1 MSSPSM
7 IESWMTTSPSFR
19 ASSAKSR
26 NRRRQQDRN
35 TQGRALNW
43 DCEVVNFHKLVQF
56 YLACIETE
64 DRQALSK
71 KLSALHHSVIS
82 PWDQEEELFSNESD
96 SVEFKLSYNSDRALL
111 ARGAAVAGD
120 AERFYYG
127 YPLFLFL
134 DRDEWTISPL
144 FMQEVKVTLRDD
156 TRGVVQAEDSD
167 GLEVNLHLFQKQRV
181 PPEEMKSLA
190 RDLESDF
197 PTFATRLESAF
208 QALGV
213 SNPGF
218 VQKSLDPWPSAPL
231 KDGSWHN
238 RPILFKSERSPYT
251 IHLRKEL
258 EILGRDPS
266 VPLRLGGTALGA
278 FLDERKT
285 DAPEGQSP
293 VSLIQVLPMNKSQ
306 EDAAKSGLK
315 EPLTVVTGP
324 PGTGK
329 SQLVVNLI
337 ASCALAGKPVL
348 FASKNN
354 KAVEVVRQRLR
365 DLLGDQQDWVLR
377 LGNREM
383 MEACRQEMDG
393 RLAAAAR
400 LTPETPV
407 SAATVHQLDTEID
420 GVRRS
425 IAKLDSLQSELST
438 LDLERRSL
446 ESAVPAGWVNACE
459 EWQGKCTWLPTVKEA
474 RRTSRTLASSR
485 ERGIGLWVRRTL
497 LRRKTLSKLS
507 ARLDAVIAELPEG
520 TRSELSKLPREDFE
534 QIAHAF
540 GLLCT
545 LGEWRQAVVTYEKET
560 ISLRGMPPAQSLAT
574 QLESLQAKRSEVAA
588 LQFRIGWTNRIKASP
603 THHRL
608 SKYFDLASR
617 AARSFGAIGQS
628 FLLTEW
634 AQQIAIV
641 GADLPVWIVTS
652 LSARRALPLSPSL
665 FDLIII
671 DEASQC
677 DIPSALPLLYRARRA
692 LIIGDPQQLRHISTL
707 RTSDETEL
715 GVEYGLVDSITTW
728 SYNNRSLYNLAE
740 EINTKAGGQIGFLA
754 EHYRSHPEIVEFS
767 NRAFYQGRLV
777 LRTRI
782 DSLKDRLDGQK
793 LGVIWHDTPG
803 VVPQSARSAWNAAEV
818 DGVLTLLGQW
828 HANGFLG
835 KPNLTFGVVTPFRLQ
850 MEKIRERIAQAP
862 WYDGVAKRL
871 TVGTAHR
878 FQGDECDVMIFSPVV
893 ARGMFPRLV
902 RWVAET
908 DQLLNVA
915 ITRARAALHVVGDM
929 NAILD
934 AGGKLG
940 EFAATVRAGIVTGSS
955 VQQTES
961 PAEQVVA
968 ETLSELGLWHRTQY
982 DIGRYRLDFLV
993 VSPLGVRYDLEVD
1006 GRGHLTDEA
1015 VRSDEVRDA
1024 AVRRGGFRVLRIDAR
1039 DLFRQPEVVK
1049 TRLERLS

>member
-1 MSSPSM
+1 M
-7 IESWMTTSPSFR
+7 
-19 ASSAKSR
+19 
-26 NRRRQQDRN
+26 
-35 TQGRALNW
+35 
-43 DCEVVNFHKLVQF
+43 VNVQKLVQF

-82 PWDQEEELFSNESD
+82 PWDREEELFRNGAVSAEFELSD
-96 SVEFKLSYNSDRALL
+96 ASDKALL
-111 ARGAAVAGD
+111 ARGAAIAGD

-134 DRDEWTISPL
+134 DRDEWALSPL
-144 FMQEVKVTLRDD
+144 FMQEVKVTLLNE
-156 TRGVVQAEDSD
+156 TRGTVQVEDPG

-181 PPEEMKSLA
+181 PPEELKSLA
-190 RDLESDF
+190 RELEGDF
-197 PTFATRLESAF
+197 PTFDARLESAF
-208 QALGV
+208 QTLGV

-218 VQKSLDPWPSAPL
+218 DQKRLDPWPAAPL

-258 EILGRDPS
+258 EILSQDPS
-266 VPLRLGGTALGA
+266 VPLRLGGTALGP
-278 FLDERKT
+278 FFGTEKN
-285 DAPEGQSP
+285 PPSEGQSP
-293 VSLIQVLPMNKSQ
+293 VPLIQVLPMNQSQ
-306 EDAAKSGLK
+306 EDAAKSALK

-329 SQLVVNLI
+329 SQVVVNLL

-383 MEACRQEMDG
+383 MESCRQEMDG
-393 RLAAAAR
+393 RLAAVPN
-400 LTPETPV
+400 LTPETAV
-407 SAATVHQLDTEID
+407 SVATVNQLDAEIEST
-420 GVRRS
+420 RKN
-425 IAKLDSLQSELST
+425 IAKLSNIQGELST
-438 LDLERRSL
+438 LDLECRSL
-446 ESAVPAGWVNACE
+446 EGAVPE
-459 EWQGKCTWLPTVKEA
+459 EWVEACKSLVGDCTWLSTA
-474 RRTSRTLASSR
+474 RETWRTSQTLASPM
-485 ERGIGLWVRRTL
+485 EKGIGLWVRRTL
-497 LRRKTLSKLS
+497 LRKKTLGKLS
-507 ARLDAVIAELPEG
+507 MRLDAIIAELPEG
-520 TRSELSKLPREDFE
+520 IRSALAQSPRNDFGPF
-534 QIAHAF
+534 AHTF
-540 GLLCT
+540 KILCA
-545 LGEWRQAVVTYEKET
+545 LGEWRQTVMAYERTFE
-560 ISLRGMPPAQSLAT
+560 SLKRQPTARSLVT
-574 QLESLQAKRSEVAA
+574 QLEDFQTKRSEMAA
-588 LQFRIGWTNRIKASP
+588 LQFRIGWTNRVKASP

-608 SKYFDLASR
+608 SKYFDLANRASR
-617 AARSFGAIGQS
+617 NSSAVS
-628 FLLTEW
+628 LLLKEW
-634 AQQIAIV
+634 ALQVAIV

-665 FDLIII
+665 FDLVIV

-677 DIPSALPLLYRARRA
+677 DIPSALPILYRARRA

-715 GVEYGLVDSITTW
+715 ATEYGLADSISKW
-728 SYNNRSLYNLAE
+728 SYNNRSFYNLAE
-740 EINTKAGGQIGFLA
+740 EVSTEAGNRIGFLA

-767 NRAFYQGRLV
+767 NKAFYQGRLV

-782 DSLKDRLDGQK
+782 DLLRDRMGSTQ

-803 VVPQSARSAWNAAEV
+803 VVPQSARSAWNSAEIE
-818 DGVLTLLGQW
+818 GVLTLLGQW
-828 HANGFLG
+828 NENGFLE

-850 MEKIRERIAQAP
+850 MEKMRDRIARAP
-862 WYDGVAKRL
+862 WYNEVSKRL

-893 ARGMFPRLV
+893 ARGMSPTLV
-902 RWVAET
+902 RWVAGT

-929 NAILD
+929 SAILE
-934 AGGKLG
+934 AGGRLG
-940 EFAATVRAGIVTGSS
+940 DFAATVQAGIVTTSGE
-955 VQQTES
+955 QQTETPS
-961 PAEQVVA
+961 EQVVA
-968 ETLSELGLWHRTQY
+968 DILRELGIWHKTQY
-982 DIGRYRLDFLV
+982 PIGRYRLDFLA
-993 VSPLGVRYDLEVD
+993 VSPMGVRYDLEVD

-1015 VRSDEVRDA
+1015 VRSDEIRDA
-1024 AVRRGGFRVLRIDAR
+1024 AVQREGLKVLRIDAR
-1039 DLFRQPEVVK
+1039 DVFRLPETVK
-1049 TRLERLS
+1049 AKLERL